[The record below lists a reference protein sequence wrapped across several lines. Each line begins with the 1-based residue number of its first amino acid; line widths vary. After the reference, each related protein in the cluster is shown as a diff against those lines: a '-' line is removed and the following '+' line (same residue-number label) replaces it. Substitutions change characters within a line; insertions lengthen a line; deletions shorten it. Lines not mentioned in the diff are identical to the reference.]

1 MVNKKIIE
9 IKHSFYPINY
19 SDSLNLMEK
28 RIIDIF
34 FEKKEELI
42 WFLNH
47 DHMYTMGTSAKKNE
61 IYPNT
66 QIPVIKTNRG
76 GKTTYHGP
84 GQRVVYF
91 LINLNKRKKDIREFV
106 RLIENSSISVIKEFG
121 LEAQTFSNRVGI
133 WITKNKN
140 IKLKKEEK
148 IGAIG
153 LRIKKWVTYHGLSFN
168 LNPNLEYYNQID
180 ACGLND
186 YSTTSM
192 KKLGI
197 DLSQENF
204 DKIFLKYFLQ
214 GLEKF

>member
-1 MVNKKIIE
+1 
-9 IKHSFYPINY
+9 
-19 SDSLNLMEK
+19 
-28 RIIDIF
+28 
-34 FEKKEELI
+34 
-42 WFLNH
+42 
-47 DHMYTMGTSAKKNE
+47 
-61 IYPNT
+61 
-66 QIPVIKTNRG
+66 
-76 GKTTYHGP
+76 
-84 GQRVVYF
+84 VYF